1 MTFAEGGDERCS
13 RGLLGF
19 LAEVVAEVVAVA
31 AVPDAVAV
39 VGRVVW
45 AAPKRPG
52 QAATACAPVAVTK
65 CLIKWDSHAT
75 R

>member
-1 MTFAEGGDERCS
+1 M
-13 RGLLGF
+13 
-19 LAEVVAEVVAVA
+19 AEVVAEVEAVA

-65 CLIKWDSHAT
+65 RPTRWDKHAI